1 MQSAGVTSRRGF
13 RRRAIVLSQGGR
25 KQSSVG
31 PCSPV
36 PPLREVPG
44 SSVAGP
50 SSDPPSCLP
59 GRKGL
64 CHPRPCTSQTSP
76 PAQGRGLTA
85 PSSAR
90 LSWFLPFLRL
100 LFSSRGSVGVNPL
113 CFVGVNI
120 PLRGVYS
127 FTVSV
132 THSGAHGTS
141 RRHFL
146 QGLCCLFRPHSHA
159 VPASLFNGPRSEP
172 DTLPLALSRHDTS
185 GCSSSDLTNAAS

>member
-31 PCSPV
+31 PCGPA

-59 GRKGL
+59 GRKGR

-90 LSWFLPFLRL
+90 LSRFLPFLHP

-132 THSGAHGTS
+132 TRSGGTRDQS
-141 RRHFL
+141 ASFPPGPL
-146 QGLCCLFRPHSHA
+146 LFIQT
-159 VPASLFNGPRSEP
+159 
-172 DTLPLALSRHDTS
+172 TLARCSCLAL
-185 GCSSSDLTNAAS
+185 